1 MKQLITLALMIVL
14 LNPFGMSA
22 LAGQAVYAGG
32 TIAQFNGARERIMG
46 RIDISGANQL
56 VFTPD
61 DVLHA
66 AHPLRIDYQAIQDL
80 EFGQK
85 AGRRLAI
92 AAGATVLL
100 GPIGLLSLLSKRRA
114 HYLTVAYLDDHG
126 RNQVAVFELGKS
138 VVRAT
143 LAAVEARSG
152 IAIEYQDED
161 ARKWS
166 R

>member
-1 MKQLITLALMIVL
+1 MPVA
-14 LNPFGMSA
+14 PSR
-22 LAGQAVYAGG
+22 
-32 TIAQFNGARERIMG
+32 FNGAKERIEG
-46 RIDISGANQL
+46 RIDISGADQL

-66 AHPLRIDYQAIQDL
+66 AHPLRIDYHAIQGL

-85 AGRRLAI
+85 AGRRVAI
-92 AAGATVLL
+92 STGATVPL

-114 HYLTVAYLDDHG
+114 HYLTVGYLDDHG
-126 RNQVAVFELGKS
+126 GNQVAVFELGKS
-138 VVRAT
+138 VVRDT

-152 IAIEYQDED
+152 IAIDQDED

>member
-1 MKQLITLALMIVL
+1 MKRLIALALMIVL
-14 LNPFGMSA
+14 INPSGMAA
-22 LAGQAVYAGG
+22 LAGDALYAGG
-32 TIAQFNGARERIMG
+32 TIAQFNGAKERVKG
-46 RIDISGANQL
+46 RIDISGADQL
-56 VFTPD
+56 VFTTD
-61 DVLHA
+61 DVLNA

-92 AAGATVLL
+92 STGATVLL

-114 HYLTVAYLDDHG
+114 HYLTVGYLDDHG
-126 RNQVAVFELGKS
+126 GNQVAVFELGKS
-138 VVRAT
+138 VVRDT

-152 IAIEYQDED
+152 IAIDQDED